1 MRNQK
6 GFTLIELLITMAIFS
21 VIAVISY
28 YSLSSSFKSESIQ
41 IKHSEA
47 LFELQKTLNYIE
59 RDITQI
65 SNQNVVLSNSIL
77 EFTSLQN
84 EQLFEIKYIFNSGQ
98 LRRIDVSNQESQPTL
113 TLIDN
118 ISKANIRVLTNKNIW
133 QANWRKTN
141 DAYLKAIEVK
151 FTHPYWGNIIKLVML
166 DE

>member
-1 MRNQK
+1 MRKQQ

-41 IKHSEA
+41 IKHSES
-47 LFELQKTLNYIE
+47 LFELQNTLNYIE

-65 SNQNVVLSNSIL
+65 SNQNIALNNSVL

-84 EQLFEIKYIFNSGQ
+84 EQLFKLKYAFSMNQ
-98 LRRIDVSNQESQPTL
+98 LHRIDASNQESQPTL
-113 TLIDN
+113 ILIDN
-118 ISKANIRVLTNKNIW
+118 ISKVSIRVLTNKNIW
-133 QANWRKTN
+133 QVNWAKTN
-141 DAYLKAIEVK
+141 KAYLKAIEVK
-151 FTHPYWGNIIKLVML
+151 FTHPYWGKIIKLVML

>member
-1 MRNQK
+1 M
-6 GFTLIELLITMAIFS
+6 
-21 VIAVISY
+21 
-28 YSLSSSFKSESIQ
+28 SLSKSNIV
-41 IKHSEA
+41 KHF
-47 LFELQKTLNYIE
+47 FELQKTLNYIE

-141 DAYLKAIEVK
+141 DAYLKAIEVQ